1 MQSGYKHRV
10 GVADMRADT
19 VAGTKV
25 GLQSQTWG
33 SRYKDR
39 ITEAQEWGDKLR
51 GRVSG
56 ALGLSCRC
64 KGRVA

>member
-1 MQSGYKHRV
+1 
-10 GVADMRADT
+10 MRADT